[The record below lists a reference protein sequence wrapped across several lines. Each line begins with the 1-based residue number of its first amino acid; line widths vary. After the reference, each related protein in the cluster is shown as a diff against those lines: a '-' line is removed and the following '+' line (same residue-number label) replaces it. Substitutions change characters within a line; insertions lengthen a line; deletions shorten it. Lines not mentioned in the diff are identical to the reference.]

1 MTTSRTGTPTVAPAT
16 ATAAPQ
22 KLSPWQERT
31 IERNLIDA
39 KRRLLSKS
47 VRFVEA
53 ARSLLEETGGLDFTV
68 QEVVERSRLS
78 LRGFYQAFASKDD
91 LLLALYEE
99 AVVGGAESLREI
111 MRLIPDPL
119 EQIHTFLSL
128 YWSSQQDRKVVRAL
142 MQFHLRA
149 TITRPDDI
157 QHALEPVHA
166 VLSEAVARGVE
177 TGRIRSD
184 VSPGRL
190 ARLLMSMAITAIHVT
205 EIEGSADRGEA
216 LPEDVWTF
224 CLQGMAAADP
234 AELLLPAS
242 LPASLTA
249 PVG

>member
-1 MTTSRTGTPTVAPAT
+1 
-16 ATAAPQ
+16 
-22 KLSPWQERT
+22 
-31 IERNLIDA
+31 
-39 KRRLLSKS
+39 
-47 VRFVEA
+47 
-53 ARSLLEETGGLDFTV
+53 V